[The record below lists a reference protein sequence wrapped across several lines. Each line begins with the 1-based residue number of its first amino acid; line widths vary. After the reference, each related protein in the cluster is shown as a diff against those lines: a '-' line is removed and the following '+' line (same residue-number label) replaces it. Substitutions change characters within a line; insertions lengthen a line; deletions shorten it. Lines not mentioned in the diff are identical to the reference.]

1 MMLIPSEIGQDPTT
15 YQLDGR
21 DNLRVKYDEDML
33 SGVIEQQVD
42 GAWESTGQLVTPEY
56 KNDDFFGGIVGFT
69 IADDI
74 PNASTSFPI
83 STPLDSSTQFPAL
96 SDRDRQLLDSSGGFQ
111 AHEGG
116 GMVILGTPYPT
127 DPSLSAPMPGFPADS
142 GVKPAQVMMNESS
155 ESAPNSNRLEV
166 GVVDE
171 YGIAK
176 AQTGDGSIHRDHQP
190 SKAALIARAEELKG
204 DALTPAERNRII
216 NGGMT
221 VNVPANVHRA
231 GPTYGGKNTAALIN
245 SDKSDLASAAARDA
259 NAMVENARILSPE
272 HAQVLEESSGIVK
285 QRTNAEYDKWL
296 LRQFDD
302 D

>member
-83 STPLDSSTQFPAL
+83 STPPDASSTFPAL
-96 SDRDRQLLDSSGGFQ
+96 SDRERQLADPSGGFQ
-111 AHEGG
+111 VHEGG
-116 GMVILGTPYPT
+116 GIGTLVTPYPT

-142 GVKPAQVMMNESS
+142 GVKPVQVMMNESS
-155 ESAPNSNRLEV
+155 ENIPNNSKVLNSNFDEFGNLTPEAQELYQRPSGYRK
-166 GVVDE
+166 GVREQVWE
-171 YGIAK
+171 NAK
-176 AQTGDGSIHRDHQP
+176 APDGNVYDPVSNDIIDPELPWDMGHKPGFEFRKHQQ
-190 SKAALIARAEELKG
+190 SA
-204 DALTPAERNRII
+204 AERNITRQQFLDEHNI
-216 NGGMT
+216 
-221 VNVPANVHRA
+221 
-231 GPTYGGKNTAALIN
+231 
-245 SDKSDLASAAARDA
+245 
-259 NAMVENARILSPE
+259 PE
-272 HAQVLEESSGIVK
+272 HFRPELPSSNRSHRGEDL
-285 QRTNAEYDKWL
+285 T
-296 LRQFDD
+296 DD
-302 D
+302 YFGF

>member
-1 MMLIPSEIGQDPTT
+1 MALKGLQAIKGSE
-15 YQLDGR
+15 R
-21 DNLRVKYDEDML
+21 L
-33 SGVIEQQVD
+33 SGLFGKFSDAVSRAQMPIGLELQAGRLYSGPPLDAVRWKGFARENA
-42 GAWESTGQLVTPEY
+42 GAGKTSAKQLTSAEINQKNINDQGPWDPDTGQTVTAGNQ
-56 KNDDFFGGIVGFT
+56 KT
-69 IADDI
+69 IEAI
-74 PNASTSFPI
+74 
-83 STPLDSSTQFPAL
+83 
-96 SDRDRQLLDSSGGFQ
+96 
-111 AHEGG
+111 
-116 GMVILGTPYPT
+116 Y
-127 DPSLSAPMPGFPADS
+127 
-142 GVKPAQVMMNESS
+142 
-155 ESAPNSNRLEV
+155 APNSNRLEV

-231 GPTYGGKNTAALIN
+231 GPTYGEKNTAALIN